1 VDRHDVMG
9 VVAMV
14 DDLMVHLV
22 VNRRVFLGVSGGNGD
37 GEDGDGG
44 EAEQKLAHDALK

>member
-1 VDRHDVMG
+1 VDYDVVM
-9 VVAMV
+9 VAMV
-14 DDLMVHLV
+14 NDLMVHLV
-22 VNRRVFLGVSGGNGD
+22 VNHFGVSGGNGD

>member
-1 VDRHDVMG
+1 VVNDDVV

-14 DDLMVHLV
+14 NDLMVQLV
-22 VNRRVFLGVSGGNGD
+22 VNRRVFLSLSGGNGD